1 MASTIERQKMRMAL
15 DHEIKR
21 LFRKYDKEDI
31 AFSLL
36 QFKINIIKKPE
47 ESNQFRSLVNQVM
60 GVD

>member
-1 MASTIERQKMRMAL
+1 MAL

-36 QFKINIIKKPE
+36 KYKINIIKKPE
-47 ESNQFRSLVNQVM
+47 ESNQFRNLVNQVM
-60 GVD
+60 GVV